1 MVGPKVMLISLL
13 LGLTG
18 VIQSAVPD
26 WTQLGLGYFAVIP
39 VVLAAIWLGRGPA
52 VAASLAASGV
62 AAANIGGGPHAP
74 STAVLTAGAVIRA
87 AGYVGIGLVVA
98 ESTAR
103 LRRLATTDPLTGL
116 ANRRA
121 FFEWAPSFAPHGQRL
136 TVVACDVNGLKLI
149 NDEFGHDRGDQAIIE
164 AGRALKRLVGEPALV
179 ARVGGDEFL
188 AVSARDISSLRAA
201 ASAAPTTAIGFAEW
215 IWGQPL
221 DEALKRADTDL
232 YSRKLDRIPQP
243 IVRMSERREV
253 VLTAVEP
260 AA

>member
-1 MVGPKVMLISLL
+1 MLISLL

-18 VIQSAVPD
+18 VIQSSVPD
-26 WTQLGLGYFAVIP
+26 WTELGLGYFAVIP
-39 VVLAAIWLGRGPA
+39 IVLAAIWLGRGSA
-52 VAASLAASGV
+52 IAASLAASGM
-62 AAANIGGGPHAP
+62 ATANIGGSQNAP
-74 STAVLTAGAVIRA
+74 STAVLAAGSVIRA
-87 AGYVGIGLVVA
+87 AGYIGIGLVVA
-98 ESTAR
+98 ASTAR

-121 FFEWAPSFAPHGQRL
+121 FFEWAGSFAGHGQRV

-149 NDEFGHDRGDQAIIE
+149 NDEFGHDHGDRAIIE
-164 AGRALKRLVGEPALV
+164 AGRSLKQLVGDPALV

-188 AVSARDISSLRAA
+188 ALSPREIGALRAA
-201 ASAAPTTAIGFAEW
+201 ASRAPTTAIGFAEW

-232 YSRKLDRIPQP
+232 YARKLDRDVQP
-243 IVRMSERREV
+243 LVRMSERRAA